1 MTGSQLRLYY
11 LREQQPIGF
20 LSVWTEKLGHGR
32 EKNKNDK
39 NLRGITC
46 SQSHLRRLETVFRD
60 TYRLYPK
67 RSKTNFP
74 SSESNQFHTLL
85 DQRIEFLNKGRS
97 MTIAFIMLISVMGK
111 SRYIVIGDG
120 RGESSIYFFPQPI
133 TSGFFF
139 LRQGLAAECFLQKWQ
154 DARLS
159 LWLAWWIWHI
169 NWTLGS
175 FFYFFCRWISRPAMF
190 CFDFDIASTVK
201 AVSENA

>member
-11 LREQQPIGF
+11 QREQQPIGF

-32 EKNKNDK
+32 EKMKTKK
-39 NLRGITC
+39 NLRGNTS

-74 SSESNQFHTLL
+74 SSESNQFPTCL

-139 LRQGLAAECFLQKWQ
+139 CAKALLLSVFYRSGKMHAFLCGLHGE
-154 DARLS
+154 
-159 LWLAWWIWHI
+159 
-169 NWTLGS
+169 
-175 FFYFFCRWISRPAMF
+175 Y
-190 CFDFDIASTVK
+190 DI
-201 AVSENA
+201 

>member
-1 MTGSQLRLYY
+1 MTGSQLRLCY

-111 SRYIVIGDG
+111 FRYIVIGDG
-120 RGESSIYFFPQPI
+120 LGESSIDFFPQSI

-139 LRQGLAAECFLQKWQ
+139 FAPRPRCWVFVTEV
-154 DARLS
+154 ARC
-159 LWLAWWIWHI
+159 
-169 NWTLGS
+169 TP
-175 FFYFFCRWISRPAMF
+175 FFVARMVNM
-190 CFDFDIASTVK
+190 T
-201 AVSENA
+201 